1 MPTGKGGF
9 HTFGLYM
16 DVYSQKVFGFQFT
29 TYGTTTT
36 TTASLEKIRQTYCVP
51 EVFMADGGS
60 RFSGCDIADWCEVH
74 GSRYHQVTAYSPWV
88 NGLFEGANGKLLSC
102 LKCLCA
108 LDLGEDEWA
117 KVTSFDHLPSN
128 WPLHFNVAIEQLNR

>member
-9 HTFGLYM
+9 HTIRLYM

-88 NGLFEGANGKLLSC
+88 NGLLEGANGKLLSR

-108 LDLGEDEWA
+108 PDLGEDCA
-117 KVTSFDHLPSN
+117 RGLP
-128 WPLHFNVAIEQLNR
+128 